1 MKLTE
6 KHLRAVVIAC
16 GVLLVGFGFAKAVFH
31 FDLGERAERWISNAL
46 FVGAAVAFLQMF
58 RLRRQAREAARK
70 P

>member
-6 KHLRAVVIAC
+6 KNLRALVIAC
-16 GVLLVGFGFAKAVFH
+16 GVLLVGFGLVKALFR
-31 FDLGERAERWISNAL
+31 FDLGERAERWIANAL

-58 RLRRQAREAARK
+58 KLRRQARDAARK